1 MNDDLDPGA
10 EPVLCCSFCG
20 KSQHEVQKLVAGPK
34 VFICDEC
41 IEFSL
46 AIVREDS
53 RSFYL
58 RSPDEYRSLAES
70 SVRNAEAAGI
80 PREQAF
86 AAVGRIWLRLAE
98 GAARE
103 TDRRDQG

>member
-1 MNDDLDPGA
+1 MNSDPDHDL
-10 EPVLCCSFCG
+10 EPVLRCSFCG
-20 KSQHEVQKLVAGPK
+20 KSQHEVHKLVEGPQ

-41 IEFSL
+41 IEFSM
-46 AIVREDS
+46 AIVRED
-53 RSFYL
+53 RQSFYL

-80 PREQAF
+80 PHDQAF
-86 AAVGRIWLRLAE
+86 AAVGQIWLRLAE

-103 TDRRDQG
+103 TDWRDQA